1 MFPSYLFSP
10 SGDKQ
15 TEIQDWNELIADLV
29 KFQTRMLK
37 SKIPKTCCFFRHVK
51 VYIIVISLPKT
62 DATVCRICDKDFFFP
77 PNKCFGNSIF
87 QIRPNE

>member
-29 KFQTRMLK
+29 KFQTRMLNK
-37 SKIPKTCCFFRHVK
+37 EQNSKDLLF
-51 VYIIVISLPKT
+51 LPSWRGLHNCNLPT
-62 DATVCRICDKDFFFP
+62 
-77 PNKCFGNSIF
+77 
-87 QIRPNE
+87 

>member
-37 SKIPKTCCFFRHVK
+37 SKIPKTCCFFHHGE
-51 VYIIVISLPKT
+51 VYIIVISLPRT
-62 DATVCRICDKDFFFP
+62 DATVVFVIKIFFFSSKQVFWELYI
-77 PNKCFGNSIF
+77 PNKT
-87 QIRPNE
+87 Q